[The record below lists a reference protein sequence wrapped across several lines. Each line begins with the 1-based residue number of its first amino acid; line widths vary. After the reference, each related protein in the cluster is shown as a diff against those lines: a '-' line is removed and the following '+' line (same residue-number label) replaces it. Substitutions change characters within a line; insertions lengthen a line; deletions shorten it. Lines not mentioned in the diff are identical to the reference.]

1 MNLKRRDTVVKYIR
15 AYLYKGSTVVIDKK
29 DIKNSTDN
37 DFVEISLFLS
47 EDFIRNCAEE
57 LEMLSDE

>member
-1 MNLKRRDTVVKYIR
+1 MVKYIR